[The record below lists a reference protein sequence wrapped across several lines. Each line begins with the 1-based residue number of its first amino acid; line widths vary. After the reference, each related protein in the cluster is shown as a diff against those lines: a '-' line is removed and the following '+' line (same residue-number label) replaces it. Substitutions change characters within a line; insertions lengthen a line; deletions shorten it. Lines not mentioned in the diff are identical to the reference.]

1 VQSDVGKKK
10 QSDVSKGKEEK
21 KQSDVKK
28 GKEDKKPEDW
38 LKKSSIFFKLPYWKC
53 NKLRHNLDILHM
65 EKNVCDNF
73 IATLLDICKKTKD
86 GTNA

>member
-38 LKKSSIFFKLPYWKC
+38 LKKSSIFLSC
-53 NKLRHNLDILHM
+53 HTGNATSLDTI
-65 EKNVCDNF
+65 
-73 IATLLDICKKTKD
+73 
-86 GTNA
+86 